1 MFLFS
6 DERVIYFMFHL
17 HFLIIVL
24 SLTNIFQNVCQIDYQ
39 HIKFIYSQTFKLN
52 LLRKRDTTKYKA
64 TVFW

>member
-24 SLTNIFQNVCQIDYQ
+24 SLANIFQNVCQIDYQ
-39 HIKFIYSQTFKLN
+39 YIKFIYSHTFKLN
-52 LLRKRDTTKYKA
+52 LLRKRHATKYKT
-64 TVFW
+64 TVF